1 MCNICFVLQPGEF
14 VAIKSELK
22 QEWPAI
28 WRVDGK
34 TLLQKYEPFEQ
45 NGITLYRNISTVSVS
60 FHVQVVHFFFIF
72 FMFKIFFSSSYL
84 YSVQITFV
92 YYTGYFKSYM

>member
-1 MCNICFVLQPGEF
+1 M
-14 VAIKSELK
+14 IKSELS

-45 NGITLYRNISTVSVS
+45 DGKTLYRNISTVS
-60 FHVQVVHFFFIF
+60 
-72 FMFKIFFSSSYL
+72 L
-84 YSVQITFV
+84 FV
-92 YYTGYFKSYM
+92 IMNSLLT

>member
-1 MCNICFVLQPGEF
+1 MYILQSGEF
-14 VAIKSELK
+14 VAIRSELN

-45 NGITLYRNISTVSVS
+45 NGQTLYRNISTVGN
-60 FHVQVVHFFFIF
+60 
-72 FMFKIFFSSSYL
+72 KIVNLKNTKDISYSTL
-84 YSVQITFV
+84 LGHQRTKNN
-92 YYTGYFKSYM
+92 T